1 MLNQVILVG
10 RLVYDPE
17 LRVTEG
23 DKKVANVTIAVQR
36 PFKNPQTSEYDTDF
50 FRCTLWEG
58 IAESTVKYCKKGKML
73 AIKARLAQQQHI
85 CSDEKTFSYPEIIV
99 EKVSFL
105 S

>member
-1 MLNQVILVG
+1 MLNQVIFVG

-23 DKKVANVTIAVQR
+23 DKKVANITIAVQR
-36 PFKNPQTSEYDTDF
+36 SFKNAESGEYDTDF
-50 FRCTLWEG
+50 FKCTLWEG

-73 AIKARLAQQQHI
+73 AIKARLAQQHHV
-85 CSDEKTFSYPEIIV
+85 CSDEKSFSYPEIIV

-105 S
+105 T